1 MGGGIVQALFWAD
14 KLEKDREVQFKLGK
28 KTVRCDGIELRFY
41 YMRAVAGQN
50 RATEL
55 PRGRPSSP

>member
-28 KTVRCDGIELRFY
+28 
-41 YMRAVAGQN
+41 
-50 RATEL
+50 
-55 PRGRPSSP
+55 RP